1 MRWAR
6 GTLGP
11 WGLAVLLVTSGCGA
25 PGSRSDQARV
35 PEAEVRLGA
44 FLEASLESAGERD
57 PDAFMSCVPD
67 GMTDRTLAL
76 ARYKV
81 LESTRLKDTVYV
93 AAEVKTVAEETQDPK
108 VYAGYLI
115 TLHVRTD
122 TLHWRMTR
130 DSASGNWGVCGYSV
144 EGYGFGRYGADSLT
158 KWSPTGASVQRMRAL
173 VDSLRGVP

>member
-11 WGLAVLLVTSGCGA
+11 GGMAVLLATSGCGA
-25 PGSRSDQARV
+25 PGSSSEQARV
-35 PEAEVRLGA
+35 PESEARLGE
-44 FLEASLESAGERD
+44 FLEASLEFATERD
-57 PDAFMSCVPD
+57 ADAVMSCVPD
-67 GMTDRTLAL
+67 GTTDRTLAL

-81 LESTRLKDTVYV
+81 LESRRLKDTVYV

-108 VYAGYLI
+108 VYAGYLV

-122 TLHWRMTR
+122 TLHWRMTH

-158 KWSPTGASVQRMRAL
+158 KWAPPGASVQRMRAL